1 MGCCFFP
8 RSLQGPAFPSGGQG
22 DGAEVLE
29 VGGAAVSMAP
39 GPCNLP
45 ATGLFFCFCRR
56 WTYVTNQMMLKE
68 ENK

>member
-1 MGCCFFP
+1 MVCCSSP
-8 RSLQGPAFPSGGQG
+8 RALQGPAFPSGGQG
-22 DGAEVLE
+22 DGAEVLG

-45 ATGLFFCFCRR
+45 ETGLFFYICRM
-56 WTYVTNQMMLKE
+56 WTYVTNKMMLEE